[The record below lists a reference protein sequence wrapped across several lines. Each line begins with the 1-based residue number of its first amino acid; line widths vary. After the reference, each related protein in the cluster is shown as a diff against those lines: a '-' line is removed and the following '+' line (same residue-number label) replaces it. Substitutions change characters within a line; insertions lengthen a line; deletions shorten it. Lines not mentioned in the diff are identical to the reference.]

1 MNKESVPA
9 SEKIVSIFE
18 EHTDI
23 IVKRLR
29 EVEFGHKSTITAGAS
44 GLVLDLQIYKGNPKD
59 SQIVPSVLKR
69 HKKFYTKSPKQMV
82 FDGCY
87 YSEDNV
93 KLLSDDDVEF
103 TFSNCIFSKKYSWLA
118 KLVIGISLGASGGL
132 AFKGFFNLAVPQ
144 IVSSFKS
151 IVVIAKRSV
160 DVFKSF
166 ENIIFLITLLSV
178 MYYFF
183 FTMKQESV
191 FSKSVSK
198 TGRYLM
204 MICFGAFF
212 GSTIMARLSL
222 LVERLLFLMTQWVDA
237 VRNILNI

>member
-59 SQIVPSVLKR
+59 SQIVPSVLER

-103 TFSNCIFSKKYSWLA
+103 SFSKRKNAHSTQDKKVINKLRGFRAGIEAIISKLKRMFGWKCQIFSVK
-118 KLVIGISLGASGGL
+118 V
-132 AFKGFFNLAVPQ
+132 
-144 IVSSFKS
+144 KS
-151 IVVIAKRSV
+151 IR
-160 DVFKSF
+160 
-166 ENIIFLITLLSV
+166 
-178 MYYFF
+178 
-183 FTMKQESV
+183 
-191 FSKSVSK
+191 
-198 TGRYLM
+198 
-204 MICFGAFF
+204 
-212 GSTIMARLSL
+212 
-222 LVERLLFLMTQWVDA
+222 
-237 VRNILNI
+237 

>member
-44 GLVLDLQIYKGNPKD
+44 GLVLDLQI
-59 SQIVPSVLKR
+59 VPSVLER

-103 TFSNCIFSKKYSWLA
+103 SFSKRKNAHSTQDKKVIN
-118 KLVIGISLGASGGL
+118 KLRGFRAGIEAIISKLKRMFGFSLIRDKL
-132 AFKGFFNLAVPQ
+132 FNGFV
-144 IVSSFKS
+144 KS
-151 IVVIAKRSV
+151 AKRSV
-160 DVFKSF
+160 ITYNLFTLASIALRKS
-166 ENIIFLITLLSV
+166 
-178 MYYFF
+178 
-183 FTMKQESV
+183 
-191 FSKSVSK
+191 
-198 TGRYLM
+198 
-204 MICFGAFF
+204 
-212 GSTIMARLSL
+212 
-222 LVERLLFLMTQWVDA
+222 
-237 VRNILNI
+237 

>member
-44 GLVLDLQIYKGNPKD
+44 GLVLD

-103 TFSNCIFSKKYSWLA
+103 SFSKRKNAHSTQDKKVIN
-118 KLVIGISLGASGGL
+118 KLRGFRAGIEAIISKLKRMFGFSLIRDKS
-132 AFKGFFNLAVPQ
+132 FNGFVKA
-144 IVSSFKS
+144 
-151 IVVIAKRSV
+151 AKRSV
-160 DVFKSF
+160 ITYNLFTLASIALRKS
-166 ENIIFLITLLSV
+166 
-178 MYYFF
+178 
-183 FTMKQESV
+183 
-191 FSKSVSK
+191 
-198 TGRYLM
+198 
-204 MICFGAFF
+204 
-212 GSTIMARLSL
+212 
-222 LVERLLFLMTQWVDA
+222 
-237 VRNILNI
+237 

>member
-23 IVKRLR
+23 IVKRFR

-103 TFSNCIFSKKYSWLA
+103 SFSKRKNAHSTQDKKVIN
-118 KLVIGISLGASGGL
+118 KLRGFRAGIEAIISKLKRMFGFSLIRDKS
-132 AFKGFFNLAVPQ
+132 FNGFVKA
-144 IVSSFKS
+144 
-151 IVVIAKRSV
+151 AKRSV
-160 DVFKSF
+160 ITYNLFTLASIALRKS
-166 ENIIFLITLLSV
+166 
-178 MYYFF
+178 
-183 FTMKQESV
+183 
-191 FSKSVSK
+191 
-198 TGRYLM
+198 
-204 MICFGAFF
+204 
-212 GSTIMARLSL
+212 
-222 LVERLLFLMTQWVDA
+222 
-237 VRNILNI
+237 